1 MSSWP
6 WQRQQEESEPKQEP
20 DEPDYVQQRIDEMN
34 RLESSWYPKAPTA
47 SKAIIGHKVNEIQ
60 RELLHELGVIPV
72 VDQKTGKW
80 KLFS

>member
-1 MSSWP
+1 MGWFGKKH
-6 WQRQQEESEPKQEP
+6 EEPAPKQEP
-20 DEPDYVQQRIDEMN
+20 DEPNYVQQRLDEMN
-34 RLESSWYPKAPTA
+34 RLESNWHPKAPTA

-60 RELLHELGVIPV
+60 RELLHESGVIPV